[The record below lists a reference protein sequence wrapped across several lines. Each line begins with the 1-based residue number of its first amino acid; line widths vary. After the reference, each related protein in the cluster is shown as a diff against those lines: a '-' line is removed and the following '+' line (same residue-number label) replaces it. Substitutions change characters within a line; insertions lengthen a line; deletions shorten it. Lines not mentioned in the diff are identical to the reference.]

1 MKRLITSAD
10 KVKKYPD
17 IYSNAY
23 KIYKESFGNIGEVWD
38 YIKGEILAG
47 NISNDEGR
55 MLVKD
60 VTSEYLKDSRPETGP
75 DRYKDIFNSRRV

>member
-60 VTSEYLKDSRPETGP
+60 VTSEYLKDSKPKTGP
-75 DRYKDIFNSRRV
+75 DRYKDILSSRRK

>member
-10 KVKKYPD
+10 KVKKYSD

-23 KIYKESFGNIGEVWD
+23 KIYKESFGNISKVWD
-38 YIKGEILAG
+38 YVKSEISVG
-47 NISNDEGR
+47 NIANDEGR

-60 VTSEYLKDSRPETGP
+60 VTEEYLRDSKPKSRA
-75 DRYKDIFNSRRV
+75 DKYKNLMQ

>member
-10 KVKKYPD
+10 EIKKYSD

-23 KIYKESFGNIGEVWD
+23 KIYKESFGNISKVWD
-38 YIKGEILAG
+38 YVKSEVMEG
-47 NISNDEGR
+47 NIPELEGR

-60 VTSEYLKDSRPETGP
+60 VTEEYLRDSKFRSRL
-75 DRYKDIFNSRRV
+75 DKYKDIFNSGRE

>member
-60 VTSEYLKDSRPETGP
+60 VTKGYLRDSKPTSRS
-75 DRYKDIFNSRRV
+75 DKYKDIFNSRRK